1 MQINNNSIPVY
12 FTHTQNWVILRA
24 FQYACCSASNLMT
37 QLIHVF
43 GAGISQL
50 NTSKNFK
57 KFIFLYFS

>member
-1 MQINNNSIPVY
+1 
-12 FTHTQNWVILRA
+12 
-24 FQYACCSASNLMT
+24 MT

-57 KFIFLYFS
+57 NLYFYIFLDPIFIGKDI